1 MFLFSLDNYD
11 DNESDGGRDM
21 YSKNTFEPATSESLF
36 SSNSSMSSSIGSSAS
51 QGTSKRR
58 HAIEKDQN
66 AQISHFSIR
75 MAGLYLVLLHDDI
88 LMQSSKVK
96 SNEAPLNK
104 QSVKKLSEKS
114 QDFFRLVTAYV
125 AMCNT
130 SDLTKIGK
138 IIQNNCDINHL
149 RIMLAPIIVDGE
161 ERRTV
166 KGDRTSKSFVNFS
179 IGSFD
184 QITNDIL
191 CFF

>member
-1 MFLFSLDNYD
+1 
-11 DNESDGGRDM
+11 M
-21 YSKNTFEPATSESLF
+21 YNKNTFEPAVSESLF

-75 MAGLYLVLLHDDI
+75 MAGLYLILLHDDI
-88 LMQSSKVK
+88 LVQSSKVK
-96 SNEAPLNK
+96 SYEPPLNK
-104 QSVKKLSEKS
+104 QSVKNLSEKS
-114 QDFFRLVTAYV
+114 QDFFRLVTAYI
-125 AMCNT
+125 ATCNT

-138 IIQNNCDINHL
+138 LIQNNCDINHL

-166 KGDRTSKSFVNFS
+166 KGDRTSKSLTTSF

-184 QITNDIL
+184 
-191 CFF
+191 